1 MAKPKPRPKTP
12 RRMRLTERDKTILQ
26 TIYEFEGLI
35 SKKQIAML
43 CFGGNE
49 DWAKKRMRLLFE
61 NGYVRQPDATSMH
74 RVPIGEWIYWLDHLG
89 LETVAGLLGDDPLY
103 TDKARTV
110 APQWGKIEHNLA
122 INDFRL
128 KVLATIA
135 NSPFL
140 ILDQWVNEK
149 TLNHWGDEV
158 TWTPPNGRPAK
169 KRFAMDGFFVVRS
182 RKKLYAYLLEI
193 DKGTHSNPAFVD
205 EKVRPGVVYLT
216 SPLYEQRFGVKYGR
230 YLVVTAGGK
239 RLENMMKQTERV
251 QGGEAFYFTTFAAVS
266 PETVLTG
273 PIWRKP
279 GTDNPFA
286 LIQEE

>member
-1 MAKPKPRPKTP
+1 
-12 RRMRLTERDKTILQ
+12 
-26 TIYEFEGLI
+26 
-35 SKKQIAML
+35 
-43 CFGGNE
+43 
-49 DWAKKRMRLLFE
+49 
-61 NGYVRQPDATSMH
+61 
-74 RVPIGEWIYWLDHLG
+74 
-89 LETVAGLLGDDPLY
+89 
-103 TDKARTV
+103 
-110 APQWGKIEHNLA
+110 
-122 INDFRL
+122 
-128 KVLATIA
+128 
-135 NSPFL
+135 
-140 ILDQWVNEK
+140 
-149 TLNHWGDEV
+149 
-158 TWTPPNGRPAK
+158 
-169 KRFAMDGFFVVRS
+169 MDGFFVVRS